1 MFDWNVFSLLD
12 FLGSFYILNE
22 FNNSGRLFHWKLN
35 SLFKQKFD
43 VHAVFTSITKF
54 LIVHSFL
61 KDCFAIWKKNK
72 IRPVQA
78 ESSKFEL
85 LLFDQGFKIVIPP
98 RSPASVPEPIGTPS
112 DGILHQS
119 NYCLL
124 RQLKMTTIFN
134 EMRIAKIWSKC
145 ERTLPERSA
154 TVDSLHVA
162 ICTNEAKEI

>member
-12 FLGSFYILNE
+12 FLGSFYILSE

-98 RSPASVPEPIGTPS
+98 RSPASVPEPIGTSS
-112 DGILHQS
+112 DCILNRSDCCSSSEGWDQLRRIQKHTVQLNKTESIQLMRAAPLIQS
-119 NYCLL
+119 AVRVQFHFTFLL
-124 RQLKMTTIFN
+124 
-134 EMRIAKIWSKC
+134 
-145 ERTLPERSA
+145 
-154 TVDSLHVA
+154 
-162 ICTNEAKEI
+162 